1 MSVSALGDLGLLV
14 GIVAI
19 MLSLHFELG
28 LLTLSVVPTLLLVR
42 IVWLPRA
49 RRAFQRARETNS
61 IANGALAE
69 GIHSVRTVQGM
80 CRQAVNLDLY
90 GDKAQENLR
99 AHLRSEEHT
108 SEL

>member
-80 CRQAVNLDLY
+80 
-90 GDKAQENLR
+90 
-99 AHLRSEEHT
+99 RSEEHT
-108 SEL
+108 YELQTLMRISYAVFCLKKKINQLT